1 MRRDRLCSSKNA
13 KAKLTFRNLPT
24 NYSALC
30 DLLPPRPIHNAA
42 DYRKTIQISDAL
54 AGHDL
59 STDQE
64 DYFDLLCRVIE
75 DWEQPKVPRA
85 KATAIETLQALLDSH
100 NMTSSDLSKILGVHR
115 TLGPMILRGERKLTL
130 KHVKALANYF
140 AVSTDAFID

>member
-1 MRRDRLCSSKNA
+1 MKN
-13 KAKLTFRNLPT
+13 KSKLTFRDLPT

-42 DYRKTIQISDAL
+42 DFRKTTQISDAL

-64 DYFDLLCRVIE
+64 DYFDLLCRLIE
-75 DWEQPKVPRA
+75 DWEKPKILRP
-85 KATAIETLQALLDSH
+85 KATGLETLQSLLDSH
-100 NMTSSDLSKILGVHR
+100 NMTPSDLSKVLGVHR
-115 TLGPMILRGERKLTL
+115 TLGPMILRRERRLTL